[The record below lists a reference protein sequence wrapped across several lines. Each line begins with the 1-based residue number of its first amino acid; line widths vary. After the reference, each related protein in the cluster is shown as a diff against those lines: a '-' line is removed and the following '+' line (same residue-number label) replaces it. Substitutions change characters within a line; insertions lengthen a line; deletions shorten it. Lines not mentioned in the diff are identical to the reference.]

1 MEWLQQQMNSQQYL
15 DKIKRY
21 LAHLIVDI
29 KCNNAC
35 DHFDINKIAENFFIP
50 ILSIIYDCPDLKN
63 QNAIKANFPSVDL
76 GCETKKISFQVTSD
90 GSSAKVISTLEKF
103 REHKL
108 EAQFDTLFVLVITQK
123 QDHYTSKA
131 LTEEIS
137 RQKINFS
144 VGKNIIDYS
153 DLLSRIAEAPVDKL
167 KKISDVLAAE
177 FERWTDY
184 NQFRSDLD
192 GFLEFSKSKIEVEK
206 NTKKYIPSIF
216 VEPTKAKETTRLYS
230 HPVFFGRK
238 VEDKLKKVDYSR
250 VNNYLAKI
258 GIGPL
263 RSSIVSL
270 SDADFPRSLE
280 EMNSYLTDRKKL
292 IEQEIQRVNPL
303 GHSPRTSCPEYKVA
317 PEKEAL
323 QSLLKLVIEGAAS
336 AFENLYSQ
344 ALALIN
350 ITESKI
356 LLITSS
362 AGQGKTNFICDL
374 VENQFGKFEIP
385 SVFIPARELNKY
397 SHPSRILAFLS
408 QNRFLPK
415 CDDIHAA
422 LNLFD
427 QVAMAINKPF
437 VIAIDGINEVKDLDS
452 FLSELSDFLNSVN
465 QYKFVKIIITCR
477 TEFFENK
484 FASLLDEPFA
494 DTILRIKDLK
504 ADMSDESLERML
516 SSYLAH
522 FKIKVRLSRHAA
534 DFLKS
539 DLLMMR
545 IFCDLHEGQD
555 KGSIADIYKI
565 KLYESY
571 LYSKGA
577 GLPQA
582 LKAEFLPC
590 LYRLVEN
597 MLSDDRYYNISTGA
611 YTSVQQ
617 QIIDILVS
625 EDIVLRRE
633 PAEKTLLTM
642 LDETISF
649 TYDEL
654 RDFVI
659 ALYLVQQLSKTDF
672 PKFLETMQQLR
683 KRPIFEGVFKYVYL
697 LARQFNEA
705 EILAYCVGS
714 EDFDIHYSIAIATL
728 PHEYQN
734 EDDRRRALDY
744 LDINRKAEVVRRIG
758 VFLFNRGDNEQPL
771 NRRLLLEHI
780 NSLNNSDVSEL
791 FFILFR
797 TRRYVPS
804 YEENPIK
811 NFVAS
816 WLEAAAT
823 KEDLSESY
831 LIFVL
836 QLAFLASADQQFEVR
851 SILARLKGSGKY
863 ENCFSFVEQSRSGR
877 IADYARSIVAF
888 AGAA

>member
-1 MEWLQQQMNSQQYL
+1 VEWLQQQMNSQQYL

-21 LAHLIVDI
+21 FAHLIVDI

-108 EAQFDTLFVLVITQK
+108 EAQFDTLFILVITQK

-144 VGKNIIDYS
+144 VGGNIIDYS
-153 DLLSRIAEAPVDKL
+153 DLLARIAEAQIDKL
-167 KKISDVLAAE
+167 KQLSDVLEAE

-192 GFLEFSKSKIEVEK
+192 GFLEFSNSKIEVEK
-206 NTKKYIPSIF
+206 NTKKYLPSIF
-216 VEPTKAKETTRLYS
+216 VEPTKAKETTRLFS

-238 VEDKLKKVDYSR
+238 IEDKLRKVDYSR
-250 VNNYLAKI
+250 INTYLAKI

-263 RSSIVSL
+263 HSSIVSL

-292 IEQEIQRVNPL
+292 IEQEVERVNPL
-303 GHSPRTSCPEYKVA
+303 GPSPRKSCPEYKVA

-323 QSLLKLVIEGAAS
+323 QSLFKLAIEGAAS
-336 AFENLYSQ
+336 GFEYAYSQ
-344 ALALIN
+344 ALSLIKT
-350 ITESKI
+350 TECKI
-356 LLITSS
+356 MLITSA

-397 SHPSRILAFLS
+397 SHPNRILAFLS

-415 CDDIHAA
+415 CDEIHAA
-422 LNLFD
+422 LDLFD
-427 QVAMAINKPF
+427 QVATAISKPF
-437 VIAIDGINEVKDLDS
+437 VIAIDGINEVKDLES

-477 TEFFENK
+477 TEFFESK

-522 FKIKVRLSRHAA
+522 FKIKVRLSDHAA

-545 IFCDLHEGQD
+545 IFCDLNEGQD
-555 KGSIADIYKI
+555 KGSISDIYKV

-577 GLPQA
+577 SLPRA
-582 LKAEFLPC
+582 LKPEFLPC
-590 LYRLVEN
+590 LYRLVDN
-597 MLSDDRYYNISTGA
+597 MLSDDRYYNISIGG
-611 YTSVQQ
+611 YSGHQQ

-659 ALYLVQQLSKTDF
+659 ALYLVQELAKTDF
-672 PKFLETMQQLR
+672 PKFLEAMQRLR
-683 KRPIFEGVFKYVYL
+683 MRPIFEGVFKYVYL
-697 LARQFNEA
+697 LARQSNKTG
-705 EILAYCVGS
+705 ILEYCEGD

-744 LDINRKAEVVRRIG
+744 LDVSRKTEVVRRIG
-758 VFLFNRGDNEQPL
+758 VFLFNRGDNEQTL
-771 NRRLLLEHI
+771 NRGLLLEHI
-780 NSLNNSDVSEL
+780 NSLSDPDVSKL

-797 TRRYVPS
+797 TQAYVPS
-804 YEENPIK
+804 YERNPIK
-811 NFVAS
+811 EFVAS
-816 WLEAAAT
+816 WLEAAAE
-823 KEDLSESY
+823 KDELNEGV
-831 LIFVL
+831 LIFML
-836 QLAFLASADQQFEVR
+836 QLAFLASADQQFELR
-851 SILARLKGSGKY
+851 SILARLKGGGKY
-863 ENCFSFVEQSRSGR
+863 ESCFSFVEQSRSDS